1 MDKSVYILLRMSQPT
16 TLGGWKYKAK
26 NAEKQR
32 RYAWGQY
39 YGELQ
44 ERFNTSYDQVQ
55 QVRETLKEVIPEHI
69 KTMLK
74 ELIKKAE
81 ADIKCPICLDD
92 IAGKDDMKVSN
103 CGHFLCEEC
112 YDELKGRS
120 PTGVVRCPTCRKE

>member
-1 MDKSVYILLRMSQPT
+1 MDKSVYILLKMPPT
-16 TLGGWKYKAK
+16 TLAGWKIKAMK
-26 NAEKQR
+26 TERQR
-32 RYAWGQY
+32 CYAWGQY
-39 YGELQ
+39 YEQL
-44 ERFNTSYDQVQ
+44 EARFNTSYEQVQ

-81 ADIKCPICLDD
+81 EDITCPICLDG

-103 CGHFLCEEC
+103 CGHFLCLEC

-120 PTGVVRCPTCRKE
+120 PNGIVKCPTCRKE